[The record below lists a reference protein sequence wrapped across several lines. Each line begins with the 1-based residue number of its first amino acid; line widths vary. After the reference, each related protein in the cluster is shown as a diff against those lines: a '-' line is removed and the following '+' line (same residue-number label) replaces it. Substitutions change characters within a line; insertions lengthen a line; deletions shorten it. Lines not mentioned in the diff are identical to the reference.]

1 MRQFAVIGLGNFG
14 RSVALSLAEKGGQ
27 VLAID
32 KDEER
37 IQDISEKVTYA
48 VKADASDEKVLKS
61 LDIKNVDVA
70 IVSVGESMETSIMV
84 SLLLREMGV
93 KMIVTKAISSLHGKV
108 LRKIGV
114 DRVIFPERDIG
125 AKVAESLI
133 SPNIYEYIELSPDY
147 SIVELVSPK
156 SFAGKS
162 LKSLD
167 VRKQYKVTIIAIKR
181 KTPEVNDSGE
191 TQFKEDI
198 NVTPFP
204 EDEIE
209 SGDVLVVVG
218 ADKDINKFRGVE

>member
-14 RSVALSLAEKGGQ
+14 RSVALTLVEKGGQ
-27 VLAID
+27 VMAID
-32 KDEER
+32 KNEER

-61 LDIKNVDVA
+61 LDIQKVDVA
-70 IVSVGESMETSIMV
+70 IVSVGESMETSIMI

-93 KMIVTKAISSLHGKV
+93 KMIVTKAINSLHGKV

-125 AKVAESLI
+125 AKLAESLI
-133 SPNIYEYIELSPDY
+133 SPNIYEYIELSPNY
-147 SIVELVSPK
+147 SIVEIVSPK
-156 SFAGKS
+156 VFAGKS
-162 LKSLD
+162 LKELD
-167 VRKQYKVTIIAIKR
+167 VRKKYKITIIAIKR

-191 TQFKEDI
+191 TQFKEDV

>member
-14 RSVALSLAEKGGQ
+14 RSVALTLVEKGGQ
-27 VLAID
+27 VMAID
-32 KDEER
+32 KNEER

-70 IVSVGESMETSIMV
+70 IVSVGESMETSIMI

-93 KMIVTKAISSLHGKV
+93 KMIVTKAINSLHGKV

-125 AKVAESLI
+125 AKLAESLI
-133 SPNIYEYIELSPDY
+133 SPNIYEYIELSPNY
-147 SIVELVSPK
+147 SIVEIISPK
-156 SFAGKS
+156 SFAGIS
-162 LKSLD
+162 LKELD
-167 VRKQYKVTIIAIKR
+167 VRKKYKITIIAIKR
-181 KTPEVNDSGE
+181 KTPEVTDSGE

-209 SGDVLVVVG
+209 SGDVLVLVG

>member
-27 VLAID
+27 VMAID
-32 KDEER
+32 KNEER

-70 IVSVGESMETSIMV
+70 IVSVGESMETSIMI

-125 AKVAESLI
+125 AKLAESLI
-133 SPNIYEYIELSPDY
+133 SPNIYEYIELSPNY
-147 SIVELVSPK
+147 SIVEIISPH

-162 LKSLD
+162 LKELD
-167 VRKQYKVTIIAIKR
+167 VRKEYKITIIAIKR
-181 KTPEVNDSGE
+181 KIPEVTDSGE
-191 TQFKEDI
+191 THFKEDI

-209 SGDVLVVVG
+209 SGDILVVVG
-218 ADKDINKFRGVE
+218 ADKDINKLRGVE

>member
-1 MRQFAVIGLGNFG
+1 MKQFAVIGLGNFG
-14 RSVALSLAEKGGQ
+14 RSVALTLAEKGGQ
-27 VLAID
+27 VLVID

-37 IQDISEKVTYA
+37 IQDVSEKVTYA

-61 LDIKNVDVA
+61 LDIKNIDVA
-70 IVSVGESMETSIMV
+70 IVSVGDSMEASIMI

-93 KMIVTKAISSLHGKV
+93 KMIVTKALNSLHGKV

-147 SIVELVSPK
+147 SIVEIVSPK
-156 SFAGKS
+156 SFAGKT
-162 LKSLD
+162 LKLLD
-167 VRKQYKVTIIAIKR
+167 IRKTYKVTIIAIKR
-181 KTPEVNDSGE
+181 KTPEVTDSGE
-191 TQFKEDI
+191 TQFKEDV

-209 SGDVLVVVG
+209 SGDILVVVG